1 MISTDDISL
10 AFGMVGTSGRT
21 TTYGKVAEA
30 AAKLEPPKDVPL
42 KDPKN
47 WKIAGKGLKRLDS
60 PDKVTGKQVYGAD
73 LKLPGMLNA
82 AIKECPVMG
91 GKIKSFDA
99 AADLHHLLHARHLLD
114 LGLRLTKIRIPIF
127 TPEPISSA
135 IQLCAQGQVQAAMRA
150 IDIDRRLQA
159 GLRFPSR
166 MARCIRANADLQ
178 QQL

>member
-30 AAKLEPPKDVPL
+30 AAKLEPPKYVPL

-73 LKLPGMLNA
+73 LKPPGMLNA

-99 AADLHHLLHARHLLD
+99 AADLHHLLHARHLRPWFTVDRKFASRSSL
-114 LGLRLTKIRIPIF
+114 LT
-127 TPEPISSA
+127 ISSA
-135 IQLCAQGQVQAAMRA
+135 ITTLRA
-150 IDIDRRLQA
+150 RTGPSSHA
-159 GLRFPSR
+159 G
-166 MARCIRANADLQ
+166 D
-178 QQL
+178 